1 MRFSPDEDILEK
13 TRVTVEALT
22 TVDLVSDL
30 ECTVL
35 GLMGPAVGVETVRLG
50 RVGDHEWPLLHM
62 RGQAS
67 VHAHR
72 TSVPPHSSAHPLLPQ
87 KVFFFSFSFFFWSV
101 CRRSDGPRHGARGR
115 RSAGQE
121 RLESTAQGSEP

>member
-1 MRFSPDEDILEK
+1 MSFSPGEDILEK

-22 TVDLVSDL
+22 TVDLVRDL

-50 RVGDHEWPLLHM
+50 RVGDHEWPLHM

-72 TSVPPHSSAHPLLPQ
+72 TSVPPHSHSHPLLPQ
-87 KVFFFSFSFFFWSV
+87 KVSFFFFGSV
-101 CRRSDGPRHGARGR
+101 CGRSDGPRHGARAR